1 MNRIETKYLDYCKQC
16 RILRPAPRKVPRQN
30 NQPTKFMKNN
40 TLQITLTAIAASG
53 IALFAISNI
62 AVAVSYVAVG
72 ILVAV
77 AAVDYRQGPKHY
89 ASR

>member
-1 MNRIETKYLDYCKQC
+1 MSYTPSSTNRGAQTKT
-16 RILRPAPRKVPRQN
+16 

-53 IALFAISNI
+53 IALFAITNI

-77 AAVDYRQGPKHY
+77 AAVDYRQGPKNY

>member
-1 MNRIETKYLDYCKQC
+1 MINIETKYLDYCKLC
-16 RILRPAPRKVPRQN
+16 CILRPASKRVPRQN

-53 IALFAISNI
+53 IALFALANI
-62 AVAVSYVAVG
+62 AVGVSYVAVG

-77 AAVDYRQGPKHY
+77 AAVDYRQGPKNY

>member
-1 MNRIETKYLDYCKQC
+1 
-16 RILRPAPRKVPRQN
+16 
-30 NQPTKFMKNN
+30 MKNN
-40 TLQITLTAIAASG
+40 TLQITITAITAIVASG
-53 IALFAISNI
+53 IALFAITNI

-77 AAVDYRQGPKHY
+77 AAVDYRQGPKNY

>member
-1 MNRIETKYLDYCKQC
+1 
-16 RILRPAPRKVPRQN
+16 
-30 NQPTKFMKNN
+30 MKNN

-53 IALFAISNI
+53 IALFALANI
-62 AVAVSYVAVG
+62 AVGVSYVAVG

-77 AAVDYRQGPKHY
+77 AAVDYRQGPKNY